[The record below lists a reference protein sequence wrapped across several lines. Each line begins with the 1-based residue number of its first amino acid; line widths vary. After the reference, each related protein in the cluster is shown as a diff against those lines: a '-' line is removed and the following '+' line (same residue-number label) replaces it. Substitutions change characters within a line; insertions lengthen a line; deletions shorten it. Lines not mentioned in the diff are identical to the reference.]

1 MAGRCTCSPG
11 RGAPT
16 TRRSTVQTC
25 LVVLALLATVW
36 SCCGD
41 IYPIKERRRTR
52 AAKCFEEA
60 KDELR
65 SLNYGG
71 GNHPVSVAFPSWNSG
86 RVTSEITYIL
96 LSEVMGYKSH
106 LLDTGTIIS
115 AHPVN
120 YAAGCR
126 DADDRS
132 GVGCNVSK
140 PIVHITVETW
150 MAGYRALSKLPD
162 NIRPTLL
169 RTMDL
174 PIIDTW
180 FIHAYVR
187 DEALKS
193 RCRVMLDDYR
203 AYKITNNTDCAAAH
217 TFFDSWQTVLQR
229 FKERS
234 YVDPKTGYMM
244 IIVFNIYVI
253 MI

>member
-1 MAGRCTCSPG
+1 MGQGR
-11 RGAPT
+11 
-16 TRRSTVQTC
+16 
-25 LVVLALLATVW
+25 LFVLALLATAL
-36 SCCGD
+36 SCSGD

-132 GVGCNVSK
+132 GVGCNISD

-150 MAGYRALSKLPD
+150 MAGYRALAKLPER
-162 NIRPTLL
+162 IRPTLL

>member
-1 MAGRCTCSPG
+1 MGQGR
-11 RGAPT
+11 
-16 TRRSTVQTC
+16 
-25 LVVLALLATVW
+25 LFVLALLATAW
-36 SCCGD
+36 SCSGD
-41 IYPIKERRRTR
+41 IYPLKERRRTR
-52 AAKCFEEA
+52 AAKCFDGSLDADGVVA

-65 SLNYGG
+65 SLSYGN
-71 GNHPVSVAFPSWNSG
+71 GNHPVSVAFPAWNSA

-96 LSEVMGYKSH
+96 LSEVMGYRSH
-106 LLDTGTIIS
+106 LLDTGTLIS

-126 DADDRS
+126 DADDRT

-203 AYKITNNTDCAAAH
+203 AYKFTNNTDCAAAH

-229 FKERS
+229 FKEKA
-234 YVDPKTGYMM
+234 YVDPKTGYM
-244 IIVFNIYVI
+244 IIIIYLYH
-253 MI
+253 